1 MPIQREMSGK
11 LKFPEHILM
20 VLCVFL
26 LAAAD
31 CFAEQSS
38 SKPEQNAAGAT
49 VAASNQDRPDG
60 ALGSALAAA
69 CSQNQAEFA
78 RFLTVRNRESFSRM
92 TAAARVALMKRF
104 VLLGEP
110 GKATVSANPS
120 GRPMVRCE
128 TPGATTEMQ
137 IGGADVRDN
146 VAFLPRSEEHT
157 SELQSPVHLVCR
169 LLLE

>member
-1 MPIQREMSGK
+1 
-11 LKFPEHILM
+11 
-20 VLCVFL
+20 
-26 LAAAD
+26 
-31 CFAEQSS
+31 
-38 SKPEQNAAGAT
+38 
-49 VAASNQDRPDG
+49 
-60 ALGSALAAA
+60 
-69 CSQNQAEFA
+69 
-78 RFLTVRNRESFSRM
+78 M

-146 VAFLPRSEEHT
+146 VAFLPLELHDVADPTGASARQINMGLVREEGQWKLISLGVLLLDLPELEVEWDESEIGATEKDALQSRSEEHT
-157 SELQSPVHLVCR
+157 SELQSRLHLVCR
-169 LLLE
+169 LLLEKKKKLKDYQS